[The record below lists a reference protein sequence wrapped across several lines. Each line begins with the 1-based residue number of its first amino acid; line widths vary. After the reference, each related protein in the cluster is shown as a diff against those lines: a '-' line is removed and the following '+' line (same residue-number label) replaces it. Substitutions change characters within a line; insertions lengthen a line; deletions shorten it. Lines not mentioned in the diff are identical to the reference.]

1 MVDCPER
8 SRISLEIT
16 KAIRVEIGAHKRA
29 SADPVQGMSS
39 LRVARENLRRLRAE
53 YRAHVAEHG
62 CLPEGGAKLAA
73 DAAG

>member
-8 SRISLEIT
+8 SRISLEISR
-16 KAIRVEIGAHKRA
+16 AIRAEIGARKRA
-29 SADPVQGMSS
+29 SADPVQGMST
-39 LRVARENLRRLRAE
+39 LRTARENLRRLRVE
-53 YRAHVAEHG
+53 YRAHLAEHG